1 LPGNGYNLDMP
12 STIVVYGADWCGDC
26 IRAKR
31 LLDARGEDYE
41 WIDVEV
47 RAGAAQEAVRLA
59 DGRKN
64 IPVIVL
70 PDGNVLVEPTDAE
83 LEKALAAR

>member
-1 LPGNGYNLDMP
+1 MAMT
-12 STIVVYGADWCGDC
+12 SIVVYGADWCGDC

-41 WIDVEV
+41 WIDVEIQ
-47 RAGAAQEAVRLA
+47 AGAAQQAVRLA
-59 DGRKN
+59 KGRKN

-70 PDGNVLVEPTDAE
+70 PDGSVLVEPTDAE
-83 LEKALAAR
+83 LENALARSPGPG

>member
-1 LPGNGYNLDMP
+1 MAMT
-12 STIVVYGADWCGDC
+12 SIVVYGADWCGDC
-26 IRAKR
+26 IRSKR

-47 RAGAAQEAVRLA
+47 QAGAAQEAVRLA
-59 DGRKN
+59 KGRKN

-70 PDGNVLVEPTDAE
+70 PDGSVLVEPTDAE
-83 LEKALAAR
+83 LENALARR